1 MDRLFRYMCFFMTV
15 IIVISSFGLVIA
27 SAADS
32 ENGIDL
38 FGANEI
44 SDNIKNLEL
53 DMTTIIYAKDN
64 DGVWQEYK
72 RIHGEEN
79 RIWVPISSM
88 PQYLIDAFIAIE
100 DERYYEHNGVDWKR
114 TTGAFVNY
122 LPFVELYSSQQGG
135 STITQQLIKNLTE
148 DKDKSALRKVREIF
162 RALLVE
168 KQLSKTQIMEAYLN
182 TISLGN
188 GICGV
193 QVAANYYF
201 NKEVKD
207 LTLNECAALAAITKN
222 PSAYNPERHPKAN
235 KKRRNTVIMKMLQT
249 GTIDEKE
256 FFSAYDKDIVIDNS
270 QELTLDEPIN
280 DYFTDTLIDEV
291 IEDFT
296 EKYNCSREIASTMI
310 YNGGYKIYST
320 VNPTVQQSA
329 ETVYKD
335 VNRYFYQN
343 SRKNV
348 GKHVES
354 AITILDY
361 EGHIVGIVGGT
372 GEKTVNRGLNRA
384 IDSPRQP
391 GSTMKPLGV
400 YAPAIDRGLIHY
412 SSILTDE
419 PLPHYYSDG
428 RPGPAEWY
436 GTYDGK
442 MTVQMALERS
452 VNTIPCWIIKDYLGI
467 ENSYDFLKNKLK
479 LKYINNN
486 DKDISSLA
494 LGGCNLGITTTE
506 SAAAYAIFGNGG
518 KHYETTS
525 YYRVE
530 ARGGEV
536 VLEKNNEGVQVI
548 KSETATIMNK
558 LLQRVIYGERGTGNR
573 IAGYNYSMK
582 AYGKTGTT
590 SDANDLWMV
599 AGTPYYVASVWYG
612 FDEPE
617 TIYNSSAAAT
627 VWRAVMSAAHR
638 GLETKTFV
646 DNENVLQY
654 SYCAHTGLRPLETCE
669 SKLGYY
675 LPGFTPAG
683 KCDGVHFEQTPVA
696 DGVTPPAVVV
706 TPPPADTEQ
715 TESAPDTES
724 EGAESSE
731 GDSKVESGTE
741 SDTEASDKNESAS
754 DNESGEDDN
763 KNESED
769 TSGSSQEGTE
779 SNEVQNGS

>member
-1 MDRLFRYMCFFMTV
+1 MDKFFRYLCAVMTV
-15 IIVISSFGLVIA
+15 IIVISSFGMVIA
-27 SAADS
+27 ASAD
-32 ENGIDL
+32 ENYGLDL

-44 SDNIKNLEL
+44 SDNVRNLEL
-53 DMTTIIYAKDN
+53 DMTTIIYAKD
-64 DGVWQEYK
+64 DKGVWAEYQ

-79 RIWVPISSM
+79 RIWVPISSV
-88 PQYLIDAFIAIE
+88 PKYLIDAFIAIE
-100 DERYYEHNGVDWKR
+100 DERYEEHNGVDWKR
-114 TTGAFVNY
+114 TVGAFVNY
-122 LPFVELYSSQQGG
+122 LPFVEIYSSEQGG

-148 DKDKSALRKVREIF
+148 DRGKSAMRKFREIF

-222 PSAYNPERHPKAN
+222 PSAYNPEAHPKAN

-249 GTIDEKE
+249 DKINEKE
-256 FFSAYDKDIVIDNS
+256 FFSAYDEDIVIDNS
-270 QELTLDEPIN
+270 QEITLDEPIT
-280 DYFTDTLIDEV
+280 DYFIDTLIDEV
-291 IEDFT
+291 VEDFT
-296 EKYNCSREIASTMI
+296 KKYNCSKEVASTMI
-310 YNGGYKIYST
+310 YNGGYKIYAT
-320 VNPTVQQSA
+320 VNPKVQSSA
-329 ETVYKD
+329 EAVYTN
-335 VNRYFYQN
+335 VNSYFYQK
-343 SRKNV
+343 SRLNE

-354 AITILDY
+354 AITVLDY

-384 IDSPRQP
+384 MDSPRQP

-400 YAPAIDRGLIHY
+400 YAPSIDRGLVNY
-412 SSILTDE
+412 STLLVDE
-419 PLPHYYSDG
+419 PLPYYYSDG

-442 MTVQMALERS
+442 MTLQMALERS
-452 VNTIPCWIIKDYLGI
+452 VNTIPCWILRDYLGI
-467 ENSYDFLKNKLK
+467 ENSYYFLKNRLK
-479 LKYINNN
+479 LKYINEN
-486 DKDISSLA
+486 DKNIASLA
-494 LGGCNLGITTTE
+494 LGGCNYGITTTE

-518 KHYETTS
+518 KLYEPTS

-536 VLEKNNEGVQVI
+536 ILENNNVGTQVI
-548 KSETATIMNK
+548 KPETATIMNK
-558 LLQRVIYGERGTGNR
+558 LLQRVIYGERGTGSR

-617 TIYNSSAAAT
+617 RIYNSSAAAT
-627 VWRAVMSAAHR
+627 VWRAVMSAAHK
-638 GLETKTFV
+638 GLETKAFV

-654 SYCAHTGLRPLETCE
+654 SYCAHTGLRPSETCE
-669 SKLGYY
+669 TKLGFY
-675 LPGFTPAG
+675 LAGITPSG
-683 KCDGVHFEQTPVA
+683 KCDGVHIEDTPKPEESV
-696 DGVTPPAVVV
+696 PPVIV
-706 TPPPADTEQ
+706 TPPP
-715 TESAPDTES
+715 P
-724 EGAESSE
+724 ESSSETE
-731 GDSKVESGTE
+731 GTTNIE
-741 SDTEASDKNESAS
+741 SDTTESSSDSSSTDSETEEESSKNESAS
-754 DNESGEDDN
+754 ENESGSTDEEDDEN
-763 KNESED
+763 TSSNEGSGEED
-769 TSGSSQEGTE
+769 TTHYSGS
-779 SNEVQNGS
+779 